1 MPPNWW
7 RRVGAMDNELLKDTQ
22 QLRQLVERQVELI
35 ASLRTRL
42 AVATDLLI
50 EHGLLEEYLRRVEEA
65 ECGDHQNV

>member
-1 MPPNWW
+1 
-7 RRVGAMDNELLKDTQ
+7 MDELLKDTQ

-50 EHGLLEEYLRRVEEA
+50 EHGLLEEFQRRAEEA